1 MDVHYPM
8 ALSALGE
15 SANVI
20 TGNASK
26 ELAAKGY
33 TCDIGPPVIIKNQPH
48 NTCFRRGLTPNV
60 CT

>member
-33 TCDIGPPVIIKNQPH
+33 TCDIGPPVIRERSVSRTNRI
-48 NTCFRRGLTPNV
+48 TLGSDGA
-60 CT
+60 